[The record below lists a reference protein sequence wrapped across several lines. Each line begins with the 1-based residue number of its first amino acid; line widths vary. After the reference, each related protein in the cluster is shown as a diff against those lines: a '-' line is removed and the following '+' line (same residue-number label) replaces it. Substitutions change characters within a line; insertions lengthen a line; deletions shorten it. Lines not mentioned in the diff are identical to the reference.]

1 MWTTADNGTVRRCL
15 AIALACL
22 PLFTGVAGCSTAE
35 GRRAEALLQGANQA
49 LAAVR
54 SEQFV
59 MRFEVEAEGRKMTMA
74 MQGGAYLK
82 GGQAG
87 DFYFTMTADGAPEL
101 SSLNVTMVR
110 RGGTAS
116 VRANGRTFSVP
127 TPTAEQQFGSPTQFL
142 DLERYV
148 KSVSVDETDL
158 GDRPAD
164 RIVGKLDTQALIGS
178 VSGLATKAL
187 GAAGVHFGDIRA
199 VLFIPRDTHLM
210 EVMFADLDVQAGGE
224 TAHMHI
230 SIARSGINKPL
241 SFPLL

>member
-1 MWTTADNGTVRRCL
+1 VRRVL
-15 AIALACL
+15 LIALACL
-22 PLFTGVAGCSTAE
+22 PLFTGVAGCDTAA
-35 GRRAEALLQGANQA
+35 GRQAEALLQRANAAQ
-49 LAAVR
+49 AAVR

-82 GGQAG
+82 GAQAG

-101 SSLNVTMVR
+101 NSLNMTIVR
-110 RGGTAS
+110 HGGTAS
-116 VRANGRTFSVP
+116 VRANGRTLSVP
-127 TPTAEQQFGSPTQFL
+127 APTAEQQFGSPTQLL

-178 VSGLATKAL
+178 ASGLATKAL

-210 EVMFADLDVQAGGE
+210 EVMFADLDVHAGGQ

-230 SIARSGINKPL
+230 SIATSGINKPL
-241 SFPLL
+241 AFPLL